1 MNPPQEEEDRGAGA
15 HPPVTV
21 GAFLHEGELQTE
33 SAALVRGTLGRAA
46 ARVQLVAQHGVGRG
60 EGDDAVE
67 EERDAVGQQKDE
79 LADHVSRRSNNL
91 SENCKNRVIVNLLDH
106 ALVQLLEVVGAPQ
119 CRYEVIFCRVHQ
131 DVEVDHHRV
140 ILLLRIVVVLRDG
153 GGQLVHHESLAV
165 DDVFHDS
172 PNQSAKMINEMY
184 VKRIVNNRSKKQP
197 TYSLGLSFLNE
208 WQDP

>member
-15 HPPVTV
+15 HSPVTV

-33 SAALVRGTLGRAA
+33 PAALVRGALGRAA

-67 EERDAVGQQKDE
+67 EQRDAVGEQKDE
-79 LADHVSRRSNNL
+79 LADHVSSRSNNL
-91 SENCKNRVIVNLLDH
+91 SENRENRVIINLLDH
-106 ALVQLLEVVGAPQ
+106 TLVQLLEVVGAPQ
-119 CRYEVIFCRVHQ
+119 CRNEIILCWIHQ
-131 DVEVDHHRV
+131 DVEVDHNRV
-140 ILLLRIVVVLRDG
+140 ILLLGVVVVLRDG

-172 PNQSAKMINEMY
+172 PNQSAKLRN
-184 VKRIVNNRSKKQP
+184 VH
-197 TYSLGLSFLNE
+197 
-208 WQDP
+208 